1 MRRTILAAA
10 FASGLAAVSIAM
22 AQPAPA
28 APPTPQ
34 VVRGTVTAV
43 GDGKLTLKTRE
54 GKEVVVNLTKTWGVQ
69 VTKPIKASD
78 IQPGSFIG
86 TAEMPQ
92 ADGSGKSL
100 EVHVFPPG
108 VKMGE
113 GHYGWDLKKGSMMTN
128 GTVNKVSASHKGRAL
143 DVTYFTETR
152 HIDVPPKT
160 PIVLI
165 THGDRGLVQPGVKV
179 FLVVASTPNGLMSA
193 GVAVGENGKAP
204 PM

>member
-1 MRRTILAAA
+1 M
-10 FASGLAAVSIAM
+10 
-22 AQPAPA
+22 
-28 APPTPQ
+28 PQ
-34 VVRGTVTAV
+34 IVRGTVTAV
-43 GDGKLTLKTRE
+43 GDDKLTLKSRD
-54 GKEVVVNLTKTWGVQ
+54 GKVVVVNLTKTWSVQ

-113 GHYGWDLKKGSMMTN
+113 GHYDWDLKKGSKMTN
-128 GTVNKVSASHKGRAL
+128 GTVNKVAASHKGRAL

-165 THGDRGLVQPGVKV
+165 TRGERGLVQPGVKV
-179 FLVVASTPNGLMSA
+179 FLVVGSTPNGLIST
-193 GVAVGENGKAP
+193 GVAVGEHGKAP